1 MASSLRVRLP
11 WTSSPLVVNAPMGGF
26 AGGHLASAVTKSG
39 GLGMIGAIMA
49 DDLKKELAIA
59 ADELMATTTQSHI
72 LPIGVGL
79 LPFVVKAES
88 VLPILKEYQPA
99 VVWLFAA
106 KELNNYATWSATIRE
121 ICPNSEI
128 WIQVGSVSAA
138 VEIAQIAKP
147 DALVLQGADAG
158 GHGFQRGAS
167 IISVVPEAADVLEAK
182 GFANVPLLASG
193 GIADAR
199 GAAAALA
206 LGASGVVIGTRFL
219 AAKETNVP
227 PGYRELVLAAKD
239 GAQSTIRS
247 TLFDNVKGPNI
258 WPDAYDGRS
267 LITESYADYVRGVD
281 IKEIREKHNEA
292 VTGKDGGFGKTNR
305 ANVWAGAGVG
315 LVNKLQNAADIVEE
329 VRNGISKILEGTM
342 ARL

>member
-1 MASSLRVRLP
+1 MANSLGFQLP
-11 WTSSPLVVNAPMGGF
+11 WTSSPLVVSAPMGGF

-39 GLGMIGAIMA
+39 GLGMIGAIMS
-49 DDLKKELAIA
+49 DDLEKELGIA
-59 ADELMATTTQSHI
+59 ADELKATAEASHT

-79 LPFVVKAES
+79 LPFIVKAES
-88 VLPILKEYQPA
+88 VLPILKRYQPA

-106 KELNNYATWSATIRE
+106 KELDDYATWSAGIRE
-121 ICPNSEI
+121 SCPNSRV

-138 VEIAQIAKP
+138 VEIAQTAKP
-147 DALVLQGADAG
+147 DALVMQGADAG
-158 GHGFQRGAS
+158 GHGFERGAS
-167 IISVVPEAADVLEAK
+167 IVSVLPEVADALQAK
-182 GFANVPLLASG
+182 GLGNIPLLASG

-219 AAKETNVP
+219 AAKETKVP

-247 TLFDNVKGPNI
+247 KLFDSVAGPNI
-258 WPDAYDGRS
+258 WPAAYDGRS
-267 LITESYADYVRGVD
+267 LVTESYADHVRGID

-292 VTGKDGGFGKTNR
+292 VTQEDGGFGKSNR
-305 ANVWAGAGVG
+305 ANVWAGTGVG
-315 LVNKLQNAADIVEE
+315 LVNKMQNAADIVEE
-329 VRNGISKILEGTM
+329 VRNGISKILEGTI